1 MRHRKRGEQ
10 GRVLMP
16 TSGEHCC
23 DSSEENGCQQHHD
36 TQAFSSLFQPTHL
49 YWGWIMV
56 QLLHL
61 VLECTH
67 WWCGPNA
74 GLVRILPC
82 MADLFW
88 TLEWEECV
96 CLGWT
101 QNRPFASFFEPILNS
116 TQTCL
121 VHPDCRWASLLKFH
135 LPNTWRMFDRH
146 AGLIRT

>member
-1 MRHRKRGEQ
+1 MLETSSLDEAQKNRRAGQ
-10 GRVLMP
+10 GIGAHLRRALLWFKWREWLP
-16 TSGEHCC
+16 AA
-23 DSSEENGCQQHHD
+23 
-36 TQAFSSLFQPTHL
+36 TQAFSSQFQPTHL
-49 YWGWIMV
+49 YWRWIMV

-61 VLECTH
+61 VLEC
-67 WWCGPNA
+67 NA

-88 TLEWEECV
+88 TLESEECV

-135 LPNTWRMFDRH
+135 FPNTWRMFDRH
-146 AGLIRT
+146 VDLIRT